1 MATIVLTIPDD
12 QIGRAVD
19 ALCAAG
25 GYSGAPDDHAARRAF
40 AREAIARF
48 VRQTVVDRERQQA
61 MAAAM
66 ASVTVDPITI
76 N

>member
-1 MATIVLTIPDD
+1 MANIVLTIPDD

-25 GYSGAPDDHAARRAF
+25 GYSGDPSNQPARRAF
-40 AREAIARF
+40 AREVVIRF
-48 VRQTVVDRERQQA
+48 VRQTVIDRERQQA

-66 ASVTVDPITI
+66 EAVTVTPITI
-76 N
+76 D